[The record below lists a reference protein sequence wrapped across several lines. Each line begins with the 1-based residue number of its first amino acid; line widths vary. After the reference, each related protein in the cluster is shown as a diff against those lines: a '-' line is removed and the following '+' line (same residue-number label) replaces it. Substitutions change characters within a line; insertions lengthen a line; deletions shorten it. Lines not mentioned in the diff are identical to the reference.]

1 MSNDLFKNAIALTGG
16 ISTGKSTVCNLFKLH
31 GFLTIDADVIAH
43 KLLDENSS
51 KIASMFGNQY
61 VQDNKV
67 LRKELGKIIF
77 SNEEN
82 KLKLEA
88 LLHPLIKEEIIK
100 ESRIFEE
107 QNKPY
112 FVDIPLFFEKMNY
125 PISKSLVIY
134 TPKELQ
140 IQRLMKRDNID
151 ENEAKLK
158 ISNQMDIEEKKKLS
172 NMVID
177 NSKDLKHLQAEVE
190 RIIGEILWRTQN
202 IAQVEMTLLFFIHL

>member
-43 KLLDENSS
+43 RLLEENSN
-51 KIASMFGNQY
+51 KIAAMFGEQY
-61 VQDNKV
+61 VQNGKV

-88 LLHPLIKEEIIK
+88 LLHPLIKEQIIK
-100 ESRIFEE
+100 ESKIFEE

-112 FVDIPLFFEKMNY
+112 FVDIPLFFEKMSY
-125 PISKSLVIY
+125 PIPKSLVIY

-158 ISNQMDIEEKKKLS
+158 ISNQMDIEEKRKLAD
-172 NMVID
+172 MVID
-177 NSKDLKHLQAEVE
+177 NSQNLKHLQNEVE
-190 RIIGEILWRTQN
+190 RIIGEI
-202 IAQVEMTLLFFIHL
+202 I

>member
-31 GFLTIDADVIAH
+31 GFLTIDADLIAH
-43 KLLDENSS
+43 KLLDINSN
-51 KIASMFGNQY
+51 KIASMFGEQY
-61 VQDNKV
+61 VENGKV
-67 LRKELGKIIF
+67 LRKELAKIIF
-77 SNEEN
+77 SNEQN

-100 ESRIFEE
+100 ESKIFEE

-112 FVDIPLFFEKMNY
+112 FVDIPLFFEKMHY

-134 TPKELQ
+134 TPKEIQ

-151 ENEAKLK
+151 EDEAKLK
-158 ISNQMDIEEKKKLS
+158 ISNQMDIEEKRKLAD
-172 NMVID
+172 MVID
-177 NSKDLKHLQAEVE
+177 NSQNLKHLQNEVE
-190 RIIGEILWRTQN
+190 RIIGEI
-202 IAQVEMTLLFFIHL
+202 I

>member
-31 GFLTIDADVIAH
+31 GFLTIDADKIAH
-43 KLLDENSS
+43 RLLDENSH
-51 KIASMFGNQY
+51 KIATMFGEQY
-61 VQDNKV
+61 VENGKV

-100 ESRIFEE
+100 ESKIFEE

-112 FVDIPLFFEKMNY
+112 FVDIPLFFEKMHY

-134 TPKELQ
+134 TPKNLQ
-140 IQRLMKRDNID
+140 IERLMKRDNIS
-151 ENEAKLK
+151 EEEAKLK
-158 ISNQMDIEEKKKLS
+158 ISNQMDIEKKRKLAD
-172 NMVID
+172 MVID
-177 NSKDLKHLQAEVE
+177 NSQNLKHLQNEVE
-190 RIIGEILWRTQN
+190 RIIGEI
-202 IAQVEMTLLFFIHL
+202 I

>member
-43 KLLDENSS
+43 RLLDENSN
-51 KIASMFGNQY
+51 KISSMFGERY
-61 VQDNKV
+61 VQNGKV

-88 LLHPLIKEEIIK
+88 LLHPLIKEQIIK
-100 ESRIFEE
+100 ESKIFEE

-112 FVDIPLFFEKMNY
+112 FVDIPLFFEKMSY
-125 PISKSLVIY
+125 PIPKSLVIY

-158 ISNQMDIEEKKKLS
+158 ISNQMDIEEKRKLAD
-172 NMVID
+172 MVID
-177 NSKDLKHLQAEVE
+177 NSQNLKHLQNEVE
-190 RIIGEILWRTQN
+190 RIIGEI
-202 IAQVEMTLLFFIHL
+202 I

>member
-31 GFLTIDADVIAH
+31 GFLTIDADKIAH
-43 KLLDENSS
+43 RLLDENSD
-51 KIASMFGNQY
+51 KIIEMFGKQY
-61 VQDNKV
+61 VENGKV

-88 LLHPLIKEEIIK
+88 LLHPLIKKEIIK
-100 ESRIFEE
+100 ESKIFEE

-112 FVDIPLFFEKMNY
+112 FVDIPLFFEKMHY

-158 ISNQMDIEEKKKLS
+158 ISNQMDIEEKKNLAD
-172 NMVID
+172 MVID
-177 NSKDLKHLQAEVE
+177 NSKDLKHLQDEVE
-190 RIIGEILWRTQN
+190 RIIGEI
-202 IAQVEMTLLFFIHL
+202 I

>member
-16 ISTGKSTVCNLFKLH
+16 ISTGKSTVCNLVKLH

-43 KLLDENSS
+43 RLLDENSN
-51 KIASMFGNQY
+51 KISSMFGEQY
-61 VQDNKV
+61 VQNGKV
-67 LRKELGKIIF
+67 IRKELGKIIF

-88 LLHPLIKEEIIK
+88 LLHPLIKEQIIL
-100 ESRIFEE
+100 ESKIFEE

-112 FVDIPLFFEKMNY
+112 FVDIPLFFEKMSY
-125 PISKSLVIY
+125 PIPKSLVIY

-158 ISNQMDIEEKKKLS
+158 ISNQMDIEEKRKLAD
-172 NMVID
+172 MVID
-177 NSKDLKHLQAEVE
+177 NSQNLKHLQNEVE
-190 RIIGEILWRTQN
+190 RIIGEI
-202 IAQVEMTLLFFIHL
+202 I

>member
-16 ISTGKSTVCNLFKLH
+16 ISTGKSTVCNLLKLH
-31 GFLTIDADVIAH
+31 GFLTIDADKIAH

-51 KIASMFGNQY
+51 KIEEMFGKEY
-61 VQDNKV
+61 VENGKV

-100 ESRIFEE
+100 ESKIYEE

-112 FVDIPLFFEKMNY
+112 FVDVPLFFEKMHY

-151 ENEAKLK
+151 EKEAKLK
-158 ISNQMDIEEKKKLS
+158 ISNQMDIEEKRKLA
-172 NMVID
+172 NIVID
-177 NSKDLKHLQAEVE
+177 NSKDLKHLQNEVE
-190 RIIGEILWRTQN
+190 RVIGEI
-202 IAQVEMTLLFFIHL
+202 I

>member
-31 GFLTIDADVIAH
+31 GFLTIDADKIAH
-43 KLLDENSS
+43 RLLDENSH
-51 KIASMFGNQY
+51 KIATMFGEQY
-61 VQDNKV
+61 VENGKV

-100 ESRIFEE
+100 ESKIFEE

-112 FVDIPLFFEKMNY
+112 FVDIPLFFEKMHY
-125 PISKSLVIY
+125 PIPKSLVIY
-134 TPKELQ
+134 TPKNLQ
-140 IQRLMKRDNID
+140 IERLMKRDNIS
-151 ENEAKLK
+151 EEEAKLK
-158 ISNQMDIEEKKKLS
+158 ISNQMDIEEKRKLAD
-172 NMVID
+172 MVID
-177 NSKDLKHLQAEVE
+177 NSQNLKHLQNEVE
-190 RIIGEILWRTQN
+190 RIIGEI
-202 IAQVEMTLLFFIHL
+202 I

>member
-43 KLLDENSS
+43 RLLDENSN
-51 KIASMFGNQY
+51 KISSMFGEQY
-61 VQDNKV
+61 VQNGKV

-88 LLHPLIKEEIIK
+88 LLHPLIKEQIIK
-100 ESRIFEE
+100 ESKIFEE

-112 FVDIPLFFEKMNY
+112 FVDIPLFFEKMSY
-125 PISKSLVIY
+125 PIPKSLVIY

-158 ISNQMDIEEKKKLS
+158 ISNQMDIEEKRKLAD
-172 NMVID
+172 MVID
-177 NSKDLKHLQAEVE
+177 NSQNLKHLQNEVE
-190 RIIGEILWRTQN
+190 RIIGEI
-202 IAQVEMTLLFFIHL
+202 I

>member
-1 MSNDLFKNAIALTGG
+1 
-16 ISTGKSTVCNLFKLH
+16 
-31 GFLTIDADVIAH
+31 
-43 KLLDENSS
+43 LDENSN
-51 KIASMFGNQY
+51 KIASMFGEQY
-61 VQDNKV
+61 VQNGKV

-88 LLHPLIKEEIIK
+88 LLHPLIKEQIIK
-100 ESRIFEE
+100 ESKIFEE

-112 FVDIPLFFEKMNY
+112 FVDIPLFFEKMSY
-125 PISKSLVIY
+125 PIPKSLVIY

-158 ISNQMDIEEKKKLS
+158 ISNQMDIEEKRKLAD
-172 NMVID
+172 MVID
-177 NSKDLKHLQAEVE
+177 NSQNLKHLQNEVE
-190 RIIGEILWRTQN
+190 RIIGEI
-202 IAQVEMTLLFFIHL
+202 I

>member
-31 GFLTIDADVIAH
+31 GFLIIDADKISH

-51 KIASMFGNQY
+51 KIIEMFGSKY
-61 VQDNKV
+61 VQKGKV

-88 LLHPLIKEEIIK
+88 LLHPLIKEEIVK
-100 ESRIFEE
+100 SSRLFES

-112 FVDIPLFFEKMNY
+112 FIDIPLFFEKMNY
-125 PISKSLVIY
+125 PISKSLVVY
-134 TPKELQ
+134 TPKDLQ
-140 IQRLMKRDNID
+140 VQRLMKRDNI
-151 ENEAKLK
+151 NEEEALLK
-158 ISNQMDIEEKKKLS
+158 ISNQWDIEKKKELADLI
-172 NMVID
+172 ID
-177 NSKDLKHLQAEVE
+177 NSKDLKNLQREVE
-190 RIIGEILWRTQN
+190 RIIEEIIWHIQN
-202 IAQVEMTLLFFIHL
+202 IVQVGMTL

>member
-112 FVDIPLFFEKMNY
+112 FVDIPLFFEKMHY

-158 ISNQMDIEEKKKLS
+158 ISNQMDIEEKRKLS
-172 NMVID
+172 DMVID
-177 NSKDLKHLQAEVE
+177 NSQNLKHLQNEVE
-190 RIIGEILWRTQN
+190 RIIGEI
-202 IAQVEMTLLFFIHL
+202 I

>member
-31 GFLTIDADVIAH
+31 GFLTIDADKIAH
-43 KLLDENSS
+43 RLLDENSH
-51 KIASMFGNQY
+51 KIAAMFGEQY
-61 VQDNKV
+61 VENGKV
-67 LRKELGKIIF
+67 LRKKLGKIIF

-100 ESRIFEE
+100 ESKIFEE

-112 FVDIPLFFEKMNY
+112 FVDIPLFFEKMHY

-134 TPKELQ
+134 TPKNLQ
-140 IQRLMKRDNID
+140 IERLMKRDNIS
-151 ENEAKLK
+151 EEEAKLK
-158 ISNQMDIEEKKKLS
+158 ISNQMDIEEKRKLA

-177 NSKDLKHLQAEVE
+177 NSQNLKHLQNEVE
-190 RIIGEILWRTQN
+190 RIIGEI
-202 IAQVEMTLLFFIHL
+202 I

>member
-31 GFLTIDADVIAH
+31 GFLTIDADKIAH
-43 KLLDENSS
+43 RLLDENSH
-51 KIASMFGNQY
+51 KIASMFGEQY
-61 VQDNKV
+61 VENGKV

-100 ESRIFEE
+100 ESKIFEE

-112 FVDIPLFFEKMNY
+112 FVDIPLFFEKMHY
-125 PISKSLVIY
+125 PIPKSLVIY
-134 TPKELQ
+134 TPKDLQ
-140 IQRLMKRDNID
+140 VERLMKRDNISED
-151 ENEAKLK
+151 EAKLK
-158 ISNQMDIEEKKKLS
+158 ISNQMDIEEKRKLAD
-172 NMVID
+172 MVID
-177 NSKDLKHLQAEVE
+177 NSQNLKHLQNEVE
-190 RIIGEILWRTQN
+190 RIIGEI
-202 IAQVEMTLLFFIHL
+202 I

>member
-31 GFLTIDADVIAH
+31 GFLTIDADKIAH
-43 KLLDENSS
+43 KLLDENSD
-51 KIASMFGNQY
+51 KIIEMFGKQY
-61 VQDNKV
+61 VKNGKV

-88 LLHPLIKEEIIK
+88 LLHPLIKKEIIK
-100 ESRIFEE
+100 ESKIFEE

-112 FVDIPLFFEKMNY
+112 FVDIPLFFEKMHY

-158 ISNQMDIEEKKKLS
+158 ISNQMDIEEKKRLAD
-172 NMVID
+172 MVID
-177 NSKDLKHLQAEVE
+177 NSKDLKHLQDEVE
-190 RIIGEILWRTQN
+190 RIIGEI
-202 IAQVEMTLLFFIHL
+202 I

>member
-51 KIASMFGNQY
+51 KVASMFGNQY

-158 ISNQMDIEEKKKLS
+158 ISNQMDIEEKRKLA

-202 IAQVEMTLLFFIHL
+202 IAQVEMILLFFIHL

>member
-31 GFLTIDADVIAH
+31 GFLTIDADLIAH
-43 KLLDENSS
+43 RLLDENSN
-51 KIASMFGNQY
+51 KIATMFGDKY
-61 VQDNKV
+61 VENGKV

-82 KLKLEA
+82 KLKLES

-100 ESRIFEE
+100 ESRIFES
-107 QNKPY
+107 QNKSY
-112 FVDIPLFFEKMNY
+112 FVDIPLFFEKMHY

-134 TPKELQ
+134 TPKDIQ

-158 ISNQMDIEEKKKLS
+158 ISNQMDIEEKKKLAD
-172 NMVID
+172 MVID
-177 NSKDLKHLQAEVE
+177 NSQNLKHLQAEVE
-190 RIIGEILWRTQN
+190 RIIGEI
-202 IAQVEMTLLFFIHL
+202 I

>member
-100 ESRIFEE
+100 ESKIFEE

-158 ISNQMDIEEKKKLS
+158 ISNQMDIEEKRKLA

-190 RIIGEILWRTQN
+190 RIIGEIL
-202 IAQVEMTLLFFIHL
+202 